1 MSFSPKAQLPWHRAQ
16 TASSPC
22 IVFHHAEH
30 HKIAR
35 GTATLRIATLTA
47 HTPTHLA
54 LTYKP
59 PKSTALRNKT
69 DNRML
74 PAISLDNRTRARH
87 SLKPSHKLR
96 AKNGDGLSLQIRNH
110 NGITLPAK
118 GKH

>member
-1 MSFSPKAQLPWHRAQ
+1 MLFSPKAQLPWHRAQ

-22 IVFHHAEH
+22 IVFHHAER
-30 HKIAR
+30 HKIK
-35 GTATLRIATLTA
+35 IAALTA
-47 HTPTHLA
+47 YTPTQQA
-54 LTYKP
+54 LTHGQPKP
-59 PKSTALRNKT
+59 TVLRDKT

-110 NGITLPAK
+110 SGITLPAK